1 MISAIAYCRRNTG
14 NCAYHGNVIGYFNN
28 KHSEKTFRKI
38 RQNTKDMT
46 IRKRQLAFLLLV
58 TIFLSS
64 CEKET
69 YVYYYLDNQ
78 SSSEVVVDGY
88 DIIHSVAV
96 DHTIP
101 LNEKRNI
108 THWSKRG
115 LQTEFFEPTIMFG
128 NDLVITNSSGD
139 TLQKDYKILSNW
151 QSSVD
156 DKRKTASHDYIL
168 VVTDADF

>member
-1 MISAIAYCRRNTG
+1 MAKRN
-14 NCAYHGNVIGYFNN
+14 
-28 KHSEKTFRKI
+28 
-38 RQNTKDMT
+38 
-46 IRKRQLAFLLLV
+46 RQLALLFLG

-69 YVYYYLDNQ
+69 YVNYYLDNQ
-78 SSSEVVVDGY
+78 STSEVVVDGS

-101 LNEKRNI
+101 VNEKRII

-115 LQTEFFEPTIMFG
+115 LQTKFFEPTTMFG
-128 NDLVITNSSGD
+128 NDLLITNSSGD
-139 TLQKDYKILSNW
+139 TLHKDYKILSNW